1 MIVQYFL
8 EISAIIFFSYAVLIV
23 VERNKSNLHMISLM
37 FSILLF
43 LEILTQI
50 FRINHFFSP
59 PVGGKILFGI
69 QIIFIGVLLAEYKSV
84 FERGKPG
91 SFFSAFGVI
100 AGWVGILEVLL
111 WLGAF
116 QYSDLGKPD
125 FAVYIIVPLGSLII
139 LSYLALS
146 SIELTRGVRIP
157 GSTSSI
163 NILLSPLVIGYLF
176 FNHIWY
182 PYTFIFFPSAA
193 FYVLMTLIFG
203 GWLYKSKIISLEKEN
218 IWFFVPLWSV
228 YLTFILI
235 YLFNPK
241 GSISAYNIK
250 SFNHIAVVI
259 IVLMLSYILYWSYRV
274 SVQREKSGTSS
285 RDVTR
290 FVQDLY
296 KHLNWDRLGSYVC
309 NYLTIR
315 FGANRVALIT
325 KSVGSEPFK
334 ILGAINFLENE
345 LMRLLNSKDIKW
357 FDFLG
362 GKETVLM
369 IDGLPRNSVIEL
381 AFQSYKIGAII
392 PLKDAGKVN
401 GMIIISDDVSTPA
414 FTSSDIKELELIA
427 VQINLALEQITL
439 TEKYYENEKM
449 AEIGSFASQLAHD
462 FRSFLSIIQLAP
474 ESTPLL
480 KNLARQTGNMIQDLL
495 TFVRPDELK
504 LMPTDFNAMIES
516 SIQMINIP
524 EQVKI
529 EKNYEKSLPEIASDI
544 NQMHRVF
551 SNLLNNAVR
560 AVMAKEGGRIKITTR
575 VLRTFNV
582 FEKIEWVYVEILD
595 EGEGIPERNLDK
607 IFKPFFTSYKD
618 RGGSGL
624 GLSIVKKIIEA
635 HGGTIDVTSVIGKGT
650 AFNIRM
656 PLSGKFS
663 VNYS

>member
-23 VERNKSNLHMISLM
+23 VERNKSNLHMISLLL
-37 FSILLF
+37 SILLF

-50 FRINHFFSP
+50 FRINQFFSP
-59 PVGGKILFGI
+59 PVGGKILLGI
-69 QIIFIGVLLAEYKSV
+69 QIIFIGTLLAEYKAV

-91 SFFSAFGVI
+91 SFFSVYGLI

-111 WLGAF
+111 WLGVF
-116 QYSDLGKPD
+116 QYTDRGKPD
-125 FAVYIIVPLGSLII
+125 FAVYIIIPLGSLII

-146 SIELTRGVRIP
+146 SNERPRGVRIP

-163 NILLSPLVIGYLF
+163 DILHSPLIIGYLF

-182 PYTFIFFPSAA
+182 PYTLNFFPSAA
-193 FYVLMTLIFG
+193 FYIFMALIFG
-203 GWLYKSKIISLEKEN
+203 AWLYRSKIISLEKEN
-218 IWFFVPLWSV
+218 IWFYVPLWSV

-235 YLFNPK
+235 SLFNPE
-241 GSISAYNIK
+241 GSINVYNIE
-250 SFNHIAVVI
+250 SFNHIVVVT

-274 SVQREKSGTSS
+274 SLQREKSGTSS

-296 KHLNWDRLGSYVC
+296 KYLNWDRLGSYVC

-315 FGANRVALIT
+315 FGSNRVALIT

-334 ILGAINFLENE
+334 ILGVINFLENE

-357 FDFLG
+357 FDYLG
-362 GKETVLM
+362 GDESVLM

-414 FTSSDIKELELIA
+414 FTSSDIKELELLA

-480 KNLARQTGNMIQDLL
+480 KDLARQTGNMIQDLL
-495 TFVRPDELK
+495 TFVRPGELK

-516 SIQMINIP
+516 SIQMINVP

-529 EKNYEKSLPEIASDI
+529 EKNYEKNLPEIASDI

-575 VLRTFNV
+575 MLRTFNV
-582 FEKIEWVYVEILD
+582 FEKIEWIYVEILD
-595 EGEGIPERNLDK
+595 EGEGIPERNLEK

-656 PLSGKFS
+656 PISGKFS

>member
-23 VERNKSNLHMISLM
+23 VERNKSNLHMISLL

-43 LEILTQI
+43 FEILIQI

-59 PVGGKILFGI
+59 PVGGKILLGI
-69 QIIFIGVLLAEYKSV
+69 QIIFIGTLLAEYKAV

-91 SFFSAFGVI
+91 SFFSAFGLI
-100 AGWVGILEVLL
+100 TGWVVILEVLL

-116 QYSDLGKPD
+116 QYSEQGKPD

-146 SIELTRGVRIP
+146 SKERPRGVRIP

-163 NILLSPLVIGYLF
+163 DILHSPLIIGYLF

-182 PYTFIFFPSAA
+182 PYTFNFFPSAA

-203 GWLYKSKIISLEKEN
+203 VWLYRSKIISLEKEN
-218 IWFFVPLWSV
+218 IWFYVPLWSV

-235 YLFNPK
+235 SLFNPK
-241 GSISAYNIK
+241 GSISVYNIE
-250 SFNHIAVVI
+250 SFNHIGVVT

-274 SVQREKSGTSS
+274 TLQREKSGTSA

-296 KHLNWDRLGSYVC
+296 KYLNWDRLGSYVC

-362 GKETVLM
+362 GNETVLM

-414 FTSSDIKELELIA
+414 FTSSDIKELELLA

-480 KNLARQTGNMIQDLL
+480 KDLARQTGNMIQDLL

-524 EQVKI
+524 GQVKI
-529 EKNYEKSLPEIASDI
+529 EKNYEESLPEIASDI

-656 PLSGKFS
+656 PISGKFS